1 MDKVSKGSGWGGER
15 MLFMILC
22 MYVCE
27 SVSCIA
33 DGFSSHHGV
42 TFETTILDKFK
53 VACGHE
59 GETLSLGC
67 TVIIYPTVKN
77 YTPEVVWYKNG
88 ELTHFWGYPNC
99 SECSIQSLLT
109 FLTRRCAAEG
119 IQVGAHAVGRTARH
133 PYADPSQQG
142 RRGHVHHACRHQ
154 VRL

>member
-1 MDKVSKGSGWGGER
+1 MVCKGCVIFSMEKVSKGSGGGGER

-33 DGFSSHHGV
+33 DGFSSHQGV

-88 ELTHFWGYPNC
+88 ELTHFWGSALPKLFGVFNPK
-99 SECSIQSLLT
+99 SFDFPHS
-109 FLTRRCAAEG
+109 
-119 IQVGAHAVGRTARH
+119 
-133 PYADPSQQG
+133 
-142 RRGHVHHACRHQ
+142 
-154 VRL
+154 